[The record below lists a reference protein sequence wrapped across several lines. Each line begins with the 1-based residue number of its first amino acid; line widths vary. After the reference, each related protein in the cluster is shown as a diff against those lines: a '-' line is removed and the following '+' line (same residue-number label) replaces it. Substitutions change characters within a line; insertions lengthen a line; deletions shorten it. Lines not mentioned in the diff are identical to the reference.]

1 MRYPFSEGWRSVAI
15 PGIIAGCA
23 LVLVTGCGGE
33 KPAPGAANP
42 PTASAPALEPTNQ
55 IRQLERFEME
65 SRRQMDDASSLREAA
80 PRPAERLPQS
90 QGAVPDPLE
99 LNK

>member
-1 MRYPFSEGWRSVAI
+1 MRYPFSKGWRSVGI
-15 PGIIAGCA
+15 PGIIACCA

-42 PTASAPALEPTNQ
+42 PTASAPALAPTNQ
-55 IRQLERFEME
+55 IPQLERFEME
-65 SRRQMDDASSLREAA
+65 GRRVLDDASSMREAA
-80 PRPAERLPQS
+80 PRPAERRPES

>member
-1 MRYPFSEGWRSVAI
+1 MRYSFSGGWRSVAI
-15 PGIIAGCA
+15 PGIIACCA

-42 PTASAPALEPTNQ
+42 PTGFAPALVPTNQ
-55 IRQLERFEME
+55 IRQIERVEME
-65 SRRQMDDASSLREAA
+65 SRRQMDDASSMREAA
-80 PRPAERLPQS
+80 PRPAERGPESQS
-90 QGAVPDPLE
+90 AVPDPLE

>member
-1 MRYPFSEGWRSVAI
+1 MRCFFSEGWRSVAI
-15 PGIIAGCA
+15 PRIIACCA

-42 PTASAPALEPTNQ
+42 PTASAPALAPTNQ
-55 IRQLERFEME
+55 IRQPEGFEME
-65 SRRQMDDASSLREAA
+65 SRRQMDDASSMREAA
-80 PRPAERLPQS
+80 PRRAERRPESQS
-90 QGAVPDPLE
+90 AVPDPLE